1 MILPPICSIQGFR
14 KGLLALA
21 RLRRAPRPSAMSWRS
36 VGDERMVR
44 TQRPIAPSETSDH
57 AVRNQQSRRPKPAI
71 APSVTSN
78 QSRRPYLTGVPSIP
92 YGCTVR
98 TLRVHHLYLTGTP
111 SIPYG
116 LTVISWQKYR
126 IIVNIYPS
134 PLSRL
139 RRCFADFCRHLT
151 KSLETP
157 LHKGQMTSEVCP
169 RYLTYTSLTP
179 HLRLTQNSLP
189 LPYPLLS
196 RKARCKESRN
206 RKTTINIFLEAI
218 FENRNIFFVP
228 LHRLKSKSRETW
240 ITLLYNKN

>member
-1 MILPPICSIQGFR
+1 MSVWSVR
-14 KGLLALA
+14 NGLLLRPKLA
-21 RLRRAPRPSAMSWRS
+21 
-36 VGDERMVR
+36 
-44 TQRPIAPSETSDH
+44 IAPSETSNR
-57 AVRNQQSRRPKPAI
+57 AVRNQ
-71 APSVTSN
+71 

-92 YGCTVR
+92 YGCAVR
-98 TLRVHHLYLTGTP
+98 TLRVHHLYLTGAP

-151 KSLETP
+151 KSFKTP
-157 LHKGQMTSEVCP
+157 LYKGEKASEVCP
-169 RYLTYTSLTP
+169 RYLTYTSLIP
-179 HLRLTQNSLP
+179 HLYLTRNSP
-189 LPYPLLS
+189 HLPYPLLS

-206 RKTTINIFLEAI
+206 TKMIINIFLEAI

-228 LHRLKSKSRETW
+228 LHRLKSESRETW